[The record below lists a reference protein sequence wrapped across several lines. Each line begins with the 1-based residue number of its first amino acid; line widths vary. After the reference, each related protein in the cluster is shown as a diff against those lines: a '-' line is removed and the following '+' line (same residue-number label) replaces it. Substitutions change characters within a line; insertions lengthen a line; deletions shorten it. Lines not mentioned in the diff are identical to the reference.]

1 MDFWLSPF
9 HGGRTDAAV
18 TETLTAVTIIAPVMS
33 LLSMVQVDVTAEED
47 EFQAVIT
54 ACLNVIIL
62 AVETRLET
70 PLQQMVRMPWSTMEA
85 VSYPLQPR
93 SPHDTS

>member
-1 MDFWLSPF
+1 
-9 HGGRTDAAV
+9 
-18 TETLTAVTIIAPVMS
+18 
-33 LLSMVQVDVTAEED
+33 MVQVDVTAEED

-85 VSYPLQPR
+85 VSHPPSAASQSQTLHPTYKP
-93 SPHDTS
+93 